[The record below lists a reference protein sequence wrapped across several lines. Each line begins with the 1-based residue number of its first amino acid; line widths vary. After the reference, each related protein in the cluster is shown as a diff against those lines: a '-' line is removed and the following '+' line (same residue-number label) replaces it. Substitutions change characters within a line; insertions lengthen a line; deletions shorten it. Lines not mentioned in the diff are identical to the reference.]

1 LNKIGKTKL
10 IVPNGFKENEELFLG
25 DIKAESNTVWW
36 VKYKYGILKF
46 NPQKDEFFENYDLN
60 VNKNKAFEIHSII
73 LTKNKKILASTTN
86 GLLLYNSLKNYFEP
100 VRIKNLKSEPL
111 YSMSEDSHQHVWAIN
126 SNGLLAFDLKTKK
139 IIFRSIPDFNINYGT
154 KICLDNKNNVWFHT
168 NEGYWRFNVLE
179 KQIAKY
185 PYKIGLPDN
194 RLEWFS
200 MEMKN
205 GEDGYVYAGARDAII
220 RFDIEKIKKFQ
231 SKISTLITDIE
242 ANGTRLHSK
251 KKKDAS
257 EELILPAGNYLFSIS
272 FSVPDYAS
280 SGNYELSYSIGT
292 NNKKWITSKDGLI
305 SLSNLSKGNYSI
317 YLKGKNNLT
326 GRNTPIKIF
335 RITVLPF
342 WWQSWWFYALVFLGL
357 GLVVWGLTRY
367 VLLQRLKDQNY
378 KRKIQESEMQTLRS
392 QMNPHFM
399 FNTLNAINNF
409 IVKNNIDSASSYLG
423 MFSKLMRNILE
434 NSKQE
439 FISLENEL
447 KTLKMYLKL
456 EQVRLNNAFDFEI
469 SIDETINKENI
480 KVPPLILQP
489 YCENAIWHG
498 LRNKNNYGFLK
509 ITINQSSHN
518 QFQLTIEDDGIGRIE
533 SAKLGSAE
541 KV

>member
-1 LNKIGKTKL
+1 MNKIGKTKL